1 MALSVEQKAQIVKDF
16 QRKEGDTGSSEV
28 QVFKANPKD
37 HHSRRGL
44 LKMVSARRRLLG
56 YLRRTKPDT
65 YRELITRLGL
75 RK

>member
-1 MALSVEQKAQIVKDF
+1 
-16 QRKEGDTGSSEV
+16 
-28 QVFKANPKD
+28 
-37 HHSRRGL
+37 
-44 LKMVSARRRLLG
+44 MVSARRRLLS

>member
-1 MALSVEQKAQIVKDF
+1 
-16 QRKEGDTGSSEV
+16 
-28 QVFKANPKD
+28 
-37 HHSRRGL
+37 
-44 LKMVSARRRLLG
+44 MVSARRRLLG